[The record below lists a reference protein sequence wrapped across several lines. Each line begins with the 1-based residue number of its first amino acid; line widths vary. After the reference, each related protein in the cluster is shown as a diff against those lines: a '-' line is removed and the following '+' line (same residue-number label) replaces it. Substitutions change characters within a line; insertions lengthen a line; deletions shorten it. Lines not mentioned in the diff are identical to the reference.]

1 MKQFIYVKIQLAFCL
16 MMLIPMLGISQ
27 SKSTSASRQA
37 PYPQLKSTGNP
48 EFDKQQHAKAVKIW
62 QEGEKLRLETQK
74 KTANVPV
81 NVSTNVVPSKQKAS
95 LGTASV
101 YSSQRISKGQQRE
114 ISFTDIPGYPKF
126 IATGNSELDNKNY
139 QKAKAKWM
147 DENPDAYQ
155 KYIKEHSGKTGNAK
169 RLPVGQ

>member
-1 MKQFIYVKIQLAFCL
+1 

-27 SKSTSASRQA
+27 SKSTSASKQA

-48 EFDKQQHAKAVKIW
+48 EFDKQQHAKAVKTW
-62 QEGEKLRLETQK
+62 QEGEKLRLETLK
-74 KTANVPV
+74 KTTNTPV
-81 NVSTNVVPSKQKAS
+81 NVSTSVVPSKQKSS
-95 LGTASV
+95 LGTAPV
-101 YSSQRISKGQQRE
+101 YSSKRMNKSQQRE

-126 IATGNSELDNKNY
+126 IATGNSERDNKNY

-155 KYIKEHSGKTGNAK
+155 IYIKEHSGKSGNAK